1 MCKMEHLYY
10 RECEVFERA
19 KGVDRWGIPKIY
31 LLRVKGQ
38 WNV

>member
-10 RECEVFERA
+10 RECEVLERA
-19 KGVDRWGIPKIY
+19 MGVDRWGIPKIY

-38 WNV
+38 